1 MESRSTESSRNKGDL
16 MKRIVAVFVISTAIV
31 LAAQSAFAHHS
42 AAMFDNQKVK
52 ELSGTIK
59 EFQWKNPHV
68 WIQVY
73 VQNAAGVKEE
83 WSIEGGGPNS
93 LSRQGWRPTTFKPGD
108 AVSIRVNP
116 MKDGSSGGQFVGAK
130 LADGTTIGNW
140 DRAEGTQ

>member
-1 MESRSTESSRNKGDL
+1 
-16 MKRIVAVFVISTAIV
+16 MKRIIAVIFIISGVCFV
-31 LAAQSAFAHHS
+31 AQSALGHHS

-52 ELSGTIK
+52 ELTGTIK

-73 VQNAAGVKEE
+73 VQNGNGVKEE
-83 WSIEGGGPNS
+83 WSVEGGGPNS

-116 MKDGSSGGQFVGAK
+116 MKDGSAGGQFVGAK